1 MAINARSGP
10 PGGIAAIGTELNH
23 LLSRGPGSPA
33 PRAGAEPAPAGSPP
47 PRMSQPIP
55 LYTIGLQD
63 IHDSEF
69 LTAAREIGWRYV
81 IFAEGPIAVADVEE
95 TESPGK
101 PHFRRLTRGPIAQRL
116 VEAISLAEGIYRNE
130 QSDYELRML
139 EIPALYTVA
148 LWLNGKQDAFIP
160 IADGSPSLPE
170 KIAVDADFLGKIFK
184 QANSK
189 RQRGEPLGA
198 PL

>member
-23 LLSRGPGSPA
+23 LLSRGPGSLA
-33 PRAGAEPAPAGSPP
+33 PRAGAEAAPAGATA
-47 PRMSQPIP
+47 PRVSQPIP
-55 LYTIGLQD
+55 LYTIALQD
-63 IHDSEF
+63 IDDSEF
-69 LTAAREIGWRYV
+69 LSTAKAIGWRYV

-95 TESPGK
+95 TEVPGK
-101 PHFRRLTRGPIAQRL
+101 PRFRRLTRGPISQRL
-116 VEAISLAEGIYRNE
+116 VAAISLAESIYRE
-130 QSDYELRML
+130 ERSDFELRIL

-148 LWLNGKQDAFIP
+148 LWLSGEQDLFIP

-170 KIAVDADFLGKIFK
+170 KIAVDAEFVGRVLKL
-184 QANSK
+184 ANAK

-198 PL
+198 TL